1 MRRVRTVRTALTSI
15 SRNKLRTALTM
26 LGLVIGISSVIVLV
40 GMGDGSNRQVEERMK
55 ALGGD
60 IVSAYMFKESLAYED
75 MEALRALAEIGSVA
89 PSKNVGGDL
98 AAGGRTTNRSMVEA
112 SDEHYLSVR
121 NLQLMSGRGLSS
133 VDRENRSNVCVIGTD
148 TASDLFGTTDCVGK
162 SLKIA
167 GIPFTV
173 VGVLESTG
181 QTMGLN
187 ADGLV
192 LVPITTAASLGA
204 DGKIDSLYARP
215 AIDDGVDAA
224 KAALSGYLSGE
235 KGMPSNQFAVMS
247 QDEMLSASDQIN
259 QTMTLLLGG
268 IASISLVVA
277 GIGVMNVMLVSVT
290 ERTRE
295 IGIKKALGA
304 RRSDILRQFLVEA
317 LLLSLIGGAVGIA
330 AGLALGAAANSV
342 GMTFAA
348 SGSVVAV
355 AVGASTA
362 IGLAFGIFPAY
373 RASRLTPIE
382 ALRQE

>member
-1 MRRVRTVRTALTSI
+1 MRHTRTARTAFS
-15 SRNKLRTALTM
+15 SVFRNKLRTALTM

-40 GMGDGSNRQVEERMK
+40 GIGDGSNRQVEERMK

-60 IVSAYMFKESLAYED
+60 ILSAYLFKDPLGYED
-75 MEALRALAEIGSVA
+75 MDALRNLPDVKSVA
-89 PSKNVGGDL
+89 PSKNIGGDL
-98 AAGGRTTNRSMVEA
+98 TAGGRTTGRSMIEA
-112 SDEHYLSVR
+112 TDEHYLSVR
-121 NLQLMSGRGLSS
+121 NLNLAAGRDLSA
-133 VDRENRSNVCVIGTD
+133 VDRENRSNVCIIGVD
-148 TASDLFGTTDCVGK
+148 TARDLFGTVDCVGK
-162 SLKIA
+162 TLKIS

-173 VGVLESTG
+173 VGVLEATG

-192 LVPITTAASLGA
+192 IIPLTSTASLGA
-204 DGKIDSLYARP
+204 DNKIDSVYARP
-215 AIDDGVDAA
+215 SADDGVSAA
-224 KAALSGYLSGE
+224 KAALSGYFSGT
-235 KGMPSNQFAVMS
+235 KGIPADQFMVMS
-247 QDEMLSASDQIN
+247 QDEMLNASDEVN
-259 QTMTLLLGG
+259 ETMSLLLGG
-268 IASISLVVA
+268 IASISLIVA

-317 LLLSLIGGAVGIA
+317 LLLSLMGGLVGIA
-330 AGLALGAAANSV
+330 AGLAAGTLAGSIGLAFSASWSV
-342 GMTFAA
+342 V
-348 SGSVVAV
+348 VVAV
-355 AVGASTA
+355 AASTI